1 MQTTNNTKQI
11 FFNKEEFIDELAF
24 NFMQYFNIRSPKESI
39 ERAEGHPPLFQYFF
53 ILDCWLIGIEPAHT
67 IPSQ

>member
-11 FFNKEEFIDELAF
+11 FLNKEEFIDELAF

-39 ERAEGHPPLFQYFF
+39 EEQRMYTDTLNTA
-53 ILDCWLIGIEPAHT
+53 
-67 IPSQ
+67 